1 MLNAKTIAR
10 TNAVVALLALGAMLP
25 LCVGKF
31 DISVGYQMGL
41 AQALCAGLI
50 LKSHTP
56 VVEALLIVFAAGA
69 AIGLTNGLLIA
80 FLGLDSFIVTLGVGI
95 LVLGINEAYTNN
107 LQVIGTLPESFSN
120 LGRNELAGIPLPFL
134 YVLVGM
140 VLLWGLLEYTG
151 WGRRVFA
158 TGGSEK
164 AALLAGVNTRR
175 VTVQIFILTGLICAF
190 AGILS
195 VTMLGGSSPAI
206 GLSEILP
213 AFAGAFLGATSIRPG
228 RYNAI
233 GTVLAVY
240 LLAAGITGL
249 QQLGVAFYVQEFFNG
264 GALLIAVAASVLIAR
279 ARRSRAGLSSRID
292 QDRDEDGGVRSDSA
306 PVAEPGLTNYISS
319 PTLDDRGACAA
330 RSSAQRGS
338 PKPSERPMISF
349 MISFVPAQILV
360 IRASAQARATSYSS
374 M

>member
-1 MLNAKTIAR
+1 MSTARARAFRLLNNYSLVLVFFAIVIGFSIANPDVFPTTLNAKTIAR

-31 DISVGYQMGL
+31 DISVGYQLGL

-50 LKSHTP
+50 LKSHVP
-56 VVEALLIVFAAGA
+56 VVEVILIVLAAGA
-69 AIGLTNGLLIA
+69 VIGLVNGVLIA
-80 FLGLDSFIVTLGVGI
+80 IVGLDSFIVTLGVGI
-95 LVLGINEAYTNN
+95 LVLGINEAYTSN
-107 LQVIGTLPESFSN
+107 LQVIGALPESFSK
-120 LGRNELAGIPLPFL
+120 LGRSEVAGIPLPFV
-134 YVLVGM
+134 YVIVAMLV
-140 VLLWGLLEYTG
+140 LWVLLEYTG

-158 TGGSEK
+158 TGGSER

-175 VTVQIFILTGLICAF
+175 VTIQIFIATGLICAF

-292 QDRDEDGGVRSDSA
+292 QDRDAGDKGAEPAA
-306 PVAEPGLTNYISS
+306 PVAEPGLTS
-319 PTLDDRGACAA
+319 
-330 RSSAQRGS
+330 
-338 PKPSERPMISF
+338 
-349 MISFVPAQILV
+349 
-360 IRASAQARATSYSS
+360 
-374 M
+374 